1 MLKLLEGLNQKL
13 SVVCN
18 DAGAANIILHWLKY
32 YKFENLYFCLDSP
45 TLDIFRKV

>member
-18 DAGAANIILHWLKY
+18 DAGGNKYNLTLAKY
-32 YKFENLYFCLDSP
+32 YKFENLYFCLDESS
-45 TLDIFRKV
+45 IRYIS